1 MNTLKKLFSLCLALM
16 LVLSLAV
23 PAMADE
29 EPATYTITINDAK
42 PAHTYEAYQIFT
54 GTLLD
59 GSKDQDDSTTGL
71 ILSNI
76 QWGAAIGENGG
87 ALVTALKADTVT
99 ITYTSGNSVITTNLA
114 SIFSSVNEN
123 SETVAADVAA
133 ILSGTNLPVEVVD
146 RFAEVVGYY
155 NSNAH
160 VYLESCQGA
169 STYNTVTKEHTIS
182 NLPVGYYLIKDQ
194 EGSQTGK
201 HDFYTKYMLQV
212 VHSLTVQPKG
222 SIPIVDKEVNKTL
235 GGTYTE
241 ANSFDINDDVFF
253 KLTGTL
259 PENLGAYTTYKVE
272 FVDTLPKGMSF
283 RELRQIEIMDHDG
296 NVAYVIYD
304 KTQHGDTLPTGVTSS
319 AVTTNTAD
327 GTKNWTLTIADLKS
341 LYSALA
347 PDDKIVVKYVA
358 YLNRNAEIDE
368 PNANIVVMNYSNNP
382 SGAGTGTTV
391 EDYAHAFTHK
401 FSVEKIE
408 TGASDKKLADVKF
421 LLYFTRS
428 HAVEDTGN
436 TVPNTDTKE
445 AEVVTKTYYAQVITE
460 EMVTAGVKVNGI
472 EVTDDDVGVVYGWTE
487 DVKLASVLDTDS
499 EGLFS
504 IRGLDS
510 GTYYLHETET
520 NAGYNLLTNDVRIT
534 IETEF
539 DKLDTSEASVK
550 VTYSVGGSAN
560 GSLGTEGAS
569 TGHIIVENSK
579 GNTLPTTG
587 GVGTTLFYVIGGALV
602 IGAVVMLITKKR
614 MSSEF

>member
-1 MNTLKKLFSLCLALM
+1 MNALKKLFSLCLALM

-23 PAMADE
+23 PALADE
-29 EPATYTITINDAK
+29 EPATYTITISDANRG
-42 PAHTYEAYQIFT
+42 HEYEAYQIFA

-59 GSKDQDDSTTGL
+59 GSADTDPNTTGL
-71 ILSNI
+71 ILSDI
-76 QWGAAIGENGG
+76 KWGAGVANKDELLSTLLNDE
-87 ALVTALKADTVT
+87 TP
-99 ITYTSGNSVITTNLA
+99 ITYTSGDNVVTTTLKSV
-114 SIFSSVNEN
+114 FSSVTGEGD
-123 SETVAADVAA
+123 AAAA
-133 ILSGTNLPVEVVD
+133 QIAALLGSNQPVEVVD

-155 NSNAH
+155 TNSVH
-160 VYLESCQGA
+160 VYLGTPQGTSSA
-169 STYNTVTKEHTIS
+169 YNEDTKQYTIS
-182 NLPVGYYLIKDQ
+182 GSGMTAGYYLVKDK
-194 EGSQTGK
+194 EGTQTGN

-222 SIPIVDKEVNKTL
+222 SIPTVDKETNKTID
-235 GGTYTE
+235 GTYTE

-259 PENLGAYTTYKVE
+259 PENLEAYTSYKVE

-283 RELRQIEIMDHDG
+283 RELRQIEIVDHDG

-319 AVTTNTAD
+319 EVTTKED
-327 GTKNWTLTIADLKS
+327 GTKNWTLTITDLKS

-368 PNANIVVMNYSNNP
+368 PNANTVVMNYSNNP
-382 SGAGTGTTV
+382 SGAGIGTTV
-391 EDYAHAFTHK
+391 DDYAHAFTHK
-401 FSVEKIE
+401 FKVIKKE
-408 TGASDKKLADVKF
+408 TGSEKKLADVKF

-428 HAVEDTGN
+428 HTGEDGQ
-436 TVPNTDTKE
+436 D
-445 AEVVTKTYYAQVITE
+445 VTKTYYAQVITE
-460 EMVTAGVKVNGI
+460 EMVKDKEEVNGI
-472 EVTDDDVGVVYGWTE
+472 VVTTADVGVVYGWTE
-487 DVKLASVLDTDS
+487 EVAKASVLDTDS
-499 EGLFS
+499 NGEFS

-510 GTYYLHETET
+510 GTYYLRETET
-520 NAGYNLLTNDVRIT
+520 NAGYNLLTNDVRIN
-534 IETEF
+534 IAAEYVHV
-539 DKLDTSEASVK
+539 DTLQADVN
-550 VTYSVGGSAN
+550 VTYAVGGSAN
-560 GSLGTEGAS
+560 GSLGEGGAS
-569 TGHIIVENSK
+569 SGLIIIENSK